1 MKDDRKTINVLIY
14 CRVSTD
20 EQRKGTSVD
29 VQEDML
35 RRYCAY
41 RGYNIIERGEFKE
54 DESAKTFE
62 KRPVMQAILKY
73 IDTHK
78 GQVDKLLF
86 IRWNRFSRDS
96 IEAPSVIKKLRSKGV
111 EPNATEEPVNF
122 KSTNWPSQIAQY
134 LGQAHSDNL
143 GRSQATIDGIFGT
156 LEKGKCAN
164 KAPRGYVNKHF
175 TDEKGIT
182 LYKYVE
188 IDKEKA
194 APIKKAF
201 EELAKG
207 NITVSYA
214 RKKYCPHI
222 AESTFADMLRNPFY
236 MGKVRVKER
245 IDKVTEEVIPEHN
258 VDGQHEP
265 LITEATFNAVQ
276 EVIKGKRKGCP
287 KQSNV
292 SNPLFFLKKFMV
304 CPVCGRAITGSS
316 SKGNGGRYGYYHCNR
331 NSKHI
336 RKRAEK
342 VNEDFIKYIS
352 CLVPNDTVLNLYK
365 EVLDDMK
372 GEKRENNRVEAAKL
386 KVSLDGIQKRIAKAK
401 DMFVDGDLSKVDKD
415 EIVNRNQRE
424 ADIIQ
429 QKIDMLLCPDKQQLD
444 AKMKYSISLL
454 ANLDKVF
461 RDAPV
466 EVKVKLLGSMFPD
479 KIEFDG
485 KNYRTKS
492 YNKVLDLIYQQ
503 TNELQS
509 PKKVLGRR
517 FKSSPQSV
525 PRAGV
530 EPARVAPL
538 VFETSASTDSA
549 IWAFAMQSYTYFP
562 N

>member
-1 MKDDRKTINVLIY
+1 MRNDRKTINVLIY

-29 VQEDML
+29 VQEEML

-86 IRWNRFSRDS
+86 IRWNRFSWDS

-143 GRSQATIDGIFGT
+143 GRSQATIDGIYGT
-156 LEKGKCAN
+156 LEQGKCAN

-175 TDEKGIT
+175 NDEKGIT

-245 IDKVTEEVIPEHN
+245 IDKVTEEVIPEHF

-276 EVIKGKRKGCP
+276 EVINGKRKGSP

-292 SNPLFFLKKFMV
+292 SNPLFFLKKFMA
-304 CPVCGRAITGSS
+304 CPICGRSITGSS
-316 SKGNGGRYGYYHCNR
+316 SKGNGGRYGYYHCNK

-342 VNEDFIKYIS
+342 VNEDFIQYIS
-352 CLVPNDTVLNLYK
+352 CLVPNDAVLNLYK
-365 EVLDDMK
+365 EVLDDMN

-386 KVSLDGIQKRIAKAK
+386 KLSLDGIQKRIAKAK
-401 DMFVDGDLSKVDKD
+401 DMFVDGDLSKADKD

-424 ADIIQ
+424 ADMLQ
-429 QKIDMLLCPDKQQLD
+429 QKIDLLLRPDKQQLD
-444 AKMKYSISLL
+444 AKIKYSISLL
-454 ANLDKVF
+454 ANLEQVF
-461 RDAPV
+461 REAPV
-466 EVKVKLLGSMFPD
+466 DVKVKLLGSMFPE

-485 KNYRTKS
+485 NNYRTTS

-503 TNELQS
+503 TNELQE
-509 PKKVLGRR
+509 PKKNFGE
-517 FKSSPQSV
+517 K
-525 PRAGV
+525 
-530 EPARVAPL
+530 
-538 VFETSASTDSA
+538 
-549 IWAFAMQSYTYFP
+549 I
-562 N
+562 